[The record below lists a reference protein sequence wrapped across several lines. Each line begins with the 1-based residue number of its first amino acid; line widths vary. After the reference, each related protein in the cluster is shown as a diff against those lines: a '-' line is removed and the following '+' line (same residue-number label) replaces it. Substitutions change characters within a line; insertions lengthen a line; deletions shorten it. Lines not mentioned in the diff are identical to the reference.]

1 VRRRPP
7 AAACPAPPDAA
18 RVSISAPFIAR
29 PIATWLLAIAVLLGG
44 VMGYRALPV
53 SALPQV
59 DFPTIL
65 VTTQLPGANP
75 DTVATLITASLE
87 RQFGQIQGLTT
98 MTSTSSEGTSQI
110 TLQFSLQRSID
121 SASQD
126 VQAAINAA
134 AGTLP
139 ATLPYPPV
147 YAKVNPA
154 DAPILT
160 LALASDAIT
169 IDRVSDAADTLLQ
182 PKLSQIDGVGRVTVQ
197 GNMRPAVR
205 VRVDP
210 ARLAA
215 YGLAMEDVRS
225 AVAAAN
231 VNGAKGAST
240 GRARLLHLAPTTSW
254 FPPTPIPISSS
265 PSATAHRC
273 ACPTSAASSAGWRT
287 TVSAPGT
294 TRRAAAPGTR
304 PCCSTSSASPAPTS
318 CRPWTG

>member
-1 VRRRPP
+1 M
-7 AAACPAPPDAA
+7 
-18 RVSISAPFIAR
+18 SISAPFIAR
-29 PIATWLLAIAVLLGG
+29 PIATSLLAIAVLLAGAL
-44 VMGYRALPV
+44 GYRALPV

-75 DTVATLITASLE
+75 DTVATLVTASLE
-87 RQFGQIQGLTT
+87 RQFGQIQGLTS

-110 TLQFSLQRSID
+110 TLQFSLSRSID
-121 SASQD
+121 SASED

-139 ATLPYPPV
+139 VTLPYPPV

-160 LALASDAIT
+160 LALLSDAIT

-182 PKLSQIDGVGRVTVQ
+182 PKLSQIEGVGRVTVQ

-215 YGLAMEDVRS
+215 YGLAH
-225 AVAAAN
+225 
-231 VNGAKGAST
+231 G
-240 GRARLLHLAPTTSW
+240 GRAQRRRRRQRQRRQGRLRRP
-254 FPPTPIPISSS
+254 
-265 PSATAHRC
+265 
-273 ACPTSAASSAGWRT
+273 
-287 TVSAPGT
+287 APGLCAWRQRPDHLPGRLRHPGHRLSQ
-294 TRRAAAPGTR
+294 RRAGAPVRRRHRGRRGGEQPRRRLVLPAGRRTG
-304 PCCSTSSASPAPTS
+304 PCRGDPRHPAASPAPTS
-318 CRPWTG
+318 SRPWTG